1 VTRKLFLGILA
12 ALGFI
17 GAIVAANYV
26 TTYYTADFVIGDNAL
41 EQVGFGLFA
50 TAGTIFAVREALGR
64 RGVLAVILVGAGV
77 SYVISDAK
85 LATASAV
92 AVLLSELADSAIYEP
107 LRRKAW
113 AAAVLTSN
121 GVGAFLDTV
130 IFLSLAG
137 FFTWDAVYGQVLG
150 KVAWA
155 TLVPLG
161 VLYAVRSARGRA

>member
-1 VTRKLFLGILA
+1 
-12 ALGFI
+12 
-17 GAIVAANYV
+17 
-26 TTYYTADFVIGDNAL
+26 VIGDNAL

-50 TAGTIFAVREALGR
+50 TAGTIFAGLAFLLRDAVREALGR